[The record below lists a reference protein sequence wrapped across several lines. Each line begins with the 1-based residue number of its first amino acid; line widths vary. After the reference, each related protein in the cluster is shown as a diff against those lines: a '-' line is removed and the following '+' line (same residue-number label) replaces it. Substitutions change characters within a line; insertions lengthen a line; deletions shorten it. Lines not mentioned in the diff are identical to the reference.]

1 MRVTGIIKDYI
12 TREVDKKY
20 QEKIKNIPSEYKKQ
34 YNKCVEELNE
44 LEKESNK
51 KAIEIAKKY
60 NMRKKENYNFFNLS
74 VYDLG
79 NDELEKPYLEE
90 KRRLRQEKSD
100 KISQIILGLELGE
113 TNKKELTDILEK
125 VKF

>member
-1 MRVTGIIKDYI
+1 MRVTGIIKNYI
-12 TREVDKKY
+12 TSEVDKKY
-20 QEKIKNIPSEYKKQ
+20 QEKIKNIPNEYEKR
-34 YNKCVEELNE
+34 YDKCVEELNE
-44 LEKESNK
+44 LKKESNK

-60 NMRKKENYNFFNLS
+60 NMCKKENYDFISLS
-74 VYDLG
+74 VYNLG

-90 KRRLRQEKSD
+90 KRKLRQEKAD
-100 KISQIILGLELGE
+100 KIAQIILGLELGE

>member
-12 TREVDKKY
+12 TREVDKKCL
-20 QEKIKNIPSEYKKQ
+20 EKIKNIPNEYEKQ
-34 YNKCVEELNE
+34 YDKCVEELNE

-60 NMRKKENYNFFNLS
+60 NMCKKENYDFIRLS
-74 VYDLG
+74 VYNLG

-90 KRRLRQEKSD
+90 KRRLRQEKAN

-125 VKF
+125 VEF

>member
-12 TREVDKKY
+12 TSEVDKKY
-20 QEKIKNIPSEYKKQ
+20 QEKIKNIPNEYEKQ

-60 NMRKKENYNFFNLS
+60 NMCKKENNNFFNLS
-74 VYDLG
+74 VYNLG
-79 NDELEKPYLEE
+79 NAELEKPYLEE
-90 KRRLRQEKSD
+90 KRRLRQEKDD

>member
-12 TREVDKKY
+12 TSEVDKKY
-20 QEKIKNIPSEYKKQ
+20 QEKIKNIPNEYEKQ
-34 YNKCVEELNE
+34 YNKCFEELE
-44 LEKESNK
+44 SLKKEVNK
-51 KAIEIAKKY
+51 KAIEITKKY
-60 NMRKKENYNFFNLS
+60 DMCKDVDNKYFSLS
-74 VYDLG
+74 TYRLG

-90 KRRLRQEKSD
+90 KRKLRQEKAD
-100 KISQIILGLELGE
+100 KIAQIILGLELGE

>member
-12 TREVDKKY
+12 TSEVDKKY
-20 QEKIKNIPSEYKKQ
+20 QEKIKNIPNEYREQ
-34 YNKCVEELNE
+34 YDKCRKELDD
-44 LEKESNK
+44 LEKEVNK

-60 NMRKKENYNFFNLS
+60 NMYKDEKGNFFNLS
-74 VYDLG
+74 VYYLG

-90 KRRLRQEKSD
+90 VKKLRQEKKD
-100 KISQIILGLELGE
+100 KVAQIILGLELGE

-125 VKF
+125 VEF

>member
-12 TREVDKKY
+12 TSEVDKKY

>member
-12 TREVDKKY
+12 TSEVDKKY
-20 QEKIKNIPSEYKKQ
+20 QEKIKNIPNEYEKQ
-34 YNKCVEELNE
+34 YNKCVKELNE

-60 NMRKKENYNFFNLS
+60 NMCEKENYNFFNLS
-74 VYDLG
+74 VYHLG

-100 KISQIILGLELGE
+100 KIAQIILGLELGE

-125 VKF
+125 VEF